1 MSAATKEALLW
12 KLNFRNSTL
21 YIFVILFGEY
31 EICLIELKIVF
42 NIILLNIIKI
52 YWSVKK
58 KHRDKIHC
66 KYKTYNTIF
75 CIYRNIIY
83 IKIINLWF

>member
-58 KHRDKIHC
+58 KTEIKFIV
-66 KYKTYNTIF
+66 
-75 CIYRNIIY
+75 NIKHIIRFFVFIETLY
-83 IKIINLWF
+83 I